1 MQLAVVIPAAGIGSR
16 MQAAIPKQ
24 YLSLAG
30 KTVLEQTLG
39 KMLAFDAVAKVVVA
53 IAPHDGWFSQLTI
66 ANDPRIETVI
76 GGTERANSVLHA
88 LAALDAS
95 EYPWVMVHDAARPL
109 VHIADLAA
117 LWQFCL
123 QHKQGA
129 ILATPVRDTMKRS
142 TAARPSLI
150 DHTVCRQQ
158 LWHAL
163 TPQLFPTVQLRQHLQ
178 HALAQG
184 VVITDEASAMEWA
197 GEPVHLVQGRADN
210 IKITQPEDLAL
221 AQFYLEQTK

>member
-1 MQLAVVIPAAGIGSR
+1 MPLAVVIPAAGIGSR
-16 MQAAIPKQ
+16 MQAEIPKQ

-30 KTVLEQTLG
+30 KTVLEQTLD
-39 KMLAFDAVAKVVVA
+39 KILAFDAVAKIVVA
-53 IAPHDGWFSQLTI
+53 LAPHDRWFCQL
-66 ANDPRIETVI
+66 AVAQDPRIMTVI
-76 GGTERANSVLHA
+76 GGAERANSVLHA
-88 LAALDAS
+88 LEALDAAT
-95 EYPWVMVHDAARPL
+95 YPWVMVHDAARPL
-109 VHIADLAA
+109 VHAADLTA
-117 LWQFCL
+117 LWQFAL
-123 QHKQGA
+123 QQQQGA
-129 ILATPVRDTMKRS
+129 ILATPVRDTMKRAS
-142 TAARPSLI
+142 AAQPSQI

-163 TPQLFPTVQLRQHLQ
+163 TPQLFPTVLLRQHLQ
-178 HALAQG
+178 RALAQG